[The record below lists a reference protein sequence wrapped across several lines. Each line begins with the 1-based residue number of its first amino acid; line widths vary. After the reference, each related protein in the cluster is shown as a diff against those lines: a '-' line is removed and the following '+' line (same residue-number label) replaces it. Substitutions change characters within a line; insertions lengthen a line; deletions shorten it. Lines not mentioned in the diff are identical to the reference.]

1 MKQVL
6 PHIQIGLHNDEH
18 VIVVVGDYELADFI
32 EDHLGDD
39 CDLPYDYRTT
49 AERLGGEIVT
59 LHFPESAL
67 LQEIEG
73 GLTKLS
79 SDEVEGIYRLT
90 TNREHDSHRPEAAIG
105 RVKICGQVC
114 SLLVLSVLVSN
125 RLARGH
131 LVVFMAKV

>member
-6 PHIQIGLHNDEH
+6 PYIQIGFHNDEH

-32 EDHLGDD
+32 EDFLGDD

-49 AERLGGEIVT
+49 VERPGGEIVT
-59 LHFPESAL
+59 LHFPASAL

-79 SDEVEGIYRLT
+79 LDEVDRIYRL
-90 TNREHDSHRPEAAIG
+90 N
-105 RVKICGQVC
+105 
-114 SLLVLSVLVSN
+114 N
-125 RLARGH
+125 
-131 LVVFMAKV
+131 